1 MLGGVSPSLVSAFE
15 IANAISL
22 RLGGT
27 VRSVIR
33 ISSEFRYKDEELLQ
47 ETWGKKYPVMGK
59 HALRDRTTFSTV
71 TLVKCM

>member
-33 ISSEFRYKDEELLQ
+33 ISSEFRYRDEELLQ
-47 ETWGKKYPVMGK
+47 ET
-59 HALRDRTTFSTV
+59 
-71 TLVKCM
+71 